1 MNAHSYDIG
10 IVGAGPAG
18 ATLARL
24 LADRCR
30 VLLLDSGR
38 PKCCGGILAPE
49 AQNMLARLGLALPKS
64 VLADPQPFA
73 VTILDADNECSRKYA
88 RQYVNIDRLAF
99 DQWALSLL
107 PSSVDLRRE
116 AVYRFSERCD
126 NELAV
131 HFTERNSERTERVRR
146 LVGADGANSAVR
158 REFFSQHPVPQRYL
172 AVQDWFESNA
182 VHIESTVDFRNSYVG
197 VFDREFTD
205 FYCWT
210 IPKNG
215 SLIVGGAFPAGPDI
229 RLRFERFKKKL
240 ERYGLFLGERT
251 RREADRIFRPVSLS
265 SICLGNDRV
274 FLAGEAAGLISP
286 SSAEG
291 ISTALAGAVALSE
304 ALDDNNAA
312 KKYRRRLRGL
322 IWNIIRKSMK
332 SPVMFSPGLRRWI
345 MKSGLLSLTASASD
359 AIGTEKR

>member
-1 MNAHSYDIG
+1 MHHTYDIG

-24 LADRCR
+24 LADRYR

-49 AQNMLARLGLALPKS
+49 AQKMLARLGLALPKS
-64 VLADPQPFA
+64 VLVGPQPFA
-73 VTILDADNECSRKYA
+73 VAILDADNGCSRKYA

-99 DQWALSLL
+99 DQWMLSQI
-107 PSSVDLRRE
+107 PSSVDLRQE
-116 AVYRFSERCD
+116 AVYRFSEGRGD
-126 NELAV
+126 EWTV
-131 HFTERNSERTERVRR
+131 HFTERDTERTERVRR
-146 LVGADGANSAVR
+146 LIGADGPNSTVR
-158 REFFSQHPVPQRYL
+158 REFFSQCAVPKHYI
-172 AVQDWFESNA
+172 AIQDWFEPSA
-182 VHIESTVDFRNSYVG
+182 VRIESEVDFRNYYVG

-215 SLIVGGAFPAGPDI
+215 ALIVGGAFPSGPDI

-240 ERYGLFLGERT
+240 EQYGLFLGEGI

-265 SICLGNDRV
+265 SLCLGNERI
-274 FLAGEAAGLISP
+274 FLVGEAAGLISP

-291 ISTALAGAVALSE
+291 ISAALASAVALSE
-304 ALDDNNAA
+304 AIDDKNAA
-312 KKYRRRLRGL
+312 KKYRRRLCGL
-322 IWNIIRKSMK
+322 IWSIFRKNIK
-332 SPVMFSPGLRRWI
+332 SPAMFSPRLRRWI
-345 MKSGLLSLTASASD
+345 MKSGLLSL
-359 AIGTEKR
+359 E